1 MTTQTTT
8 QHDTTN
14 GRTSTRSGSGRT
26 ASRSS
31 TSRRSGTRDGSGSA
45 DSSSPRERSGS
56 RAAGSTD
63 GRRRQTAAGRGPG
76 TAPDEGN
83 GVTARGSRAAGRNVA
98 PSGTPKAAAEHA
110 NRRNS
115 VKLRIPLVGTMNLP
129 ATDELAFLG
138 GVGVL
143 AVAGI
148 IEWPVAVVLGAGHAL
163 VAKHRGK
170 VLREFGEALEEA

>member
-1 MTTQTTT
+1 MTTQTT
-8 QHDTTN
+8 QHDTTT

-26 ASRSS
+26 ATRSS
-31 TSRRSGTRDGSGSA
+31 TSRRSGTRDSSGSA
-45 DSSSPRERSGS
+45 DSSSRERSRS

-76 TAPDEGN
+76 TASGEGN
-83 GVTARGSRAAGRNVA
+83 GVTARGRAAGRDGVPAGN
-98 PSGTPKAAAEHA
+98 PKAAAEHA

-115 VKLRIPLVGTMNLP
+115 VKFQIPLMGTVSLP

-148 IEWPVAVVLGAGHAL
+148 IEWPVALVLGAGHAL
-163 VAKHRGK
+163 VAMHRGK
-170 VLREFGEALEEA
+170 ALLEFGEALEEA